1 MMLQRDEQIRILQT
15 QVQGLLLKQKQNEH
29 ETKINSQEEELIL
42 LTSRSPVITAT
53 TKTRTPRY
61 YRSYK

>member
-1 MMLQRDEQIRILQT
+1 MLQRDEKIRILQT
-15 QVQGLLLKQKQNEH
+15 QVQGLLLKQNEH
-29 ETKINSQEEELIL
+29 ENKINSQEEELIL

-53 TKTRTPRY
+53 TKTRIPRY